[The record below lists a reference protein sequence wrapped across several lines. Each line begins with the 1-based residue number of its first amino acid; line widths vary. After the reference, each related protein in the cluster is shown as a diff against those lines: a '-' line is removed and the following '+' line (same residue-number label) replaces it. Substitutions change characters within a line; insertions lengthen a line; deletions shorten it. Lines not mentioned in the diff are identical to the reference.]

1 MQEGKIVA
9 ANIKH
14 IAWWWSPLGNQCNGL
29 LLLGMHCIKL
39 VFESVKQ
46 ILCRSMFHCEQAL
59 YLLLLELLEVVSIC
73 LHWKLMVTSA
83 KMIVVEQLDSVR
95 SQSATNNCSWE
106 PFWIELGEFL
116 CCNWEYIFQILCKK
130 VKVTWLPENWGTL
143 WIFYS
148 YFIYSWKLN
157 KCFHYDI
164 LPLTARYIY
173 NSNQFMNIS
182 KFPPSPNKIPRC
194 ILSKP
199 TEHGVCYQFYDWSL

>member
-1 MQEGKIVA
+1 M
-9 ANIKH
+9 
-14 IAWWWSPLGNQCNGL
+14 
-29 LLLGMHCIKL
+29 
-39 VFESVKQ
+39 KQ

-148 YFIYSWKLN
+148 YFINSWKLN

-164 LPLTARYIY
+164 LPLTARYTVFIIPI
-173 NSNQFMNIS
+173 NSWIFQSFPLAQIKFLDVFYQSQQNMEFVISFMIEVYSIREIATSVKDVKGGPLNWWWDR
-182 KFPPSPNKIPRC
+182 F
-194 ILSKP
+194 L
-199 TEHGVCYQFYDWSL
+199 L

>member
-73 LHWKLMVTSA
+73 LHWKIMVTSA
-83 KMIVVEQLDSVR
+83 KMIVVEQPDSVR
-95 SQSATNNCSWE
+95 SQLICNQQLQLRTILDWTRRI
-106 PFWIELGEFL
+106 FMLQLG
-116 CCNWEYIFQILCKK
+116 I
-130 VKVTWLPENWGTL
+130 
-143 WIFYS
+143 
-148 YFIYSWKLN
+148 YFS
-157 KCFHYDI
+157 D
-164 LPLTARYIY
+164 PL
-173 NSNQFMNIS
+173 
-182 KFPPSPNKIPRC
+182 
-194 ILSKP
+194 
-199 TEHGVCYQFYDWSL
+199 

>member
-1 MQEGKIVA
+1 
-9 ANIKH
+9 
-14 IAWWWSPLGNQCNGL
+14 
-29 LLLGMHCIKL
+29 MHCIKL

-83 KMIVVEQLDSVR
+83 KMIVVEQPDSVR

-106 PFWIELGEFL
+106 PFWIELREFL
-116 CCNWEYIFQILCKK
+116 CWNWEYIFQILCRK

-143 WIFYS
+143 WIFNS
-148 YFIYSWKLN
+148 YFVNSWKLN

-182 KFPPSPNKIPRC
+182 KFPLAQIKV
-194 ILSKP
+194 LD
-199 TEHGVCYQFYDWSL
+199 VFYQNQQNMEFVISFMIEVYSIREIATSVKDVKGGPLNWWWDRFLL

>member
-1 MQEGKIVA
+1 M
-9 ANIKH
+9 
-14 IAWWWSPLGNQCNGL
+14 
-29 LLLGMHCIKL
+29 
-39 VFESVKQ
+39 KQ

-59 YLLLLELLEVVSIC
+59 YLLLLEVVSIC

-83 KMIVVEQLDSVR
+83 KMIVVEQPDSVR

-116 CCNWEYIFQILCKK
+116 CWNWEYIFQILCKK

-143 WIFYS
+143 WIFNS
-148 YFIYSWKLN
+148 YFVNSWKLN

-182 KFPPSPNKIPRC
+182 KFPLTQIKV
-194 ILSKP
+194 LD
-199 TEHGVCYQFYDWSL
+199 VFYQNQQNMEFVISFMIEVYSIREIATSVKDVKGGPLNWWWDRFLL